1 MRDELI
7 VVGAAIIRDG
17 RVLAAQR
24 AEPATLRGLWE
35 FPGGKTDPGEIPTEA
50 LVRECREEL
59 GVTIRAGAP
68 VGPDVPLAP
77 FTGGSSVRPAVL
89 RLLEAELVA
98 GEPRPL
104 EHLALEWIDPGG
116 LRDLDWIPADRPFLD
131 PLGPLLEA
139 TGRHTRRPSR
149 PLRPGAGAP
158 SE

>member
-24 AEPATLRGLWE
+24 AEPAALRGLWE
-35 FPGGKTDPGEIPTEA
+35 FPGGKTDPGESPAEA

-59 GVTIRAGAP
+59 GVTIRTGARI
-68 VGPDVPLAP
+68 GPDVPLTPLAE
-77 FTGGSSVRPAVL
+77 GVRPAVL
-89 RLLEAELVA
+89 RLLRAELLA

-104 EHLALEWIDPGG
+104 EHLALEWIDLAG
-116 LRDLDWIPADRPFLD
+116 LGDLDWVPADRPFLD
-131 PLGPLLEA
+131 PLAPLLKTAEWRA
-139 TGRHTRRPSR
+139 RNRVSR
-149 PLRPGAGAP
+149 PLRPDAVGP